1 LQESHFHAMTLQE
14 RGFPASWTGTSRPG
28 GAVTSPG
35 FRTDQAEW
43 RGDGEGRRMPTP
55 AQPLRDLLDRA
66 VAVGILSTYHADA
79 VVALDAQPAPG
90 ARRGAVIAEVLG
102 YVGGAL
108 AVVAALFLGAELWDE
123 LGPWPR
129 VLLLGA
135 VAVACLGAGAALG
148 GRDGAPGRLGG
159 FLWAAAVIAVAA
171 TAGVAADDLGLAEPG
186 TSALAAAVAALVVA
200 AVLWWRRPAV
210 LQHIATFLAA
220 AATLLTAL
228 DRIGD
233 GSFDWGGPLLWGF
246 GLAWLAASAFPAAK
260 HKPDDGPA
268 GIWTP
273 AAPGWVLGAL
283 AVVIGPLFAQSGRAG
298 WLVVGSLGAAALVVA
313 GVRTRNPWV
322 AAVGI
327 GGVFVSVPLAVAEL
341 FDARLGP
348 LVGILAV
355 GLALVGAAVVLTR
368 RAAR

>member
-1 LQESHFHAMTLQE
+1 
-14 RGFPASWTGTSRPG
+14 
-28 GAVTSPG
+28 
-35 FRTDQAEW
+35 
-43 RGDGEGRRMPTP
+43 MPTP
-55 AQPLRDLLDRA
+55 QPPLRDLLDRA
-66 VAVGILSTYHADA
+66 VAAGILSAEQATA
-79 VVALDAQPAPG
+79 VAALDAQPAAG
-90 ARRGAVIAEVLG
+90 ARRGAVLAEVLG

-129 VLLLGA
+129 VLLLAA
-135 VAVACLGAGAALG
+135 VAVACLAGGAALG
-148 GRDGAPGRLGG
+148 GREGAPGRLGG
-159 FLWAAAVIAVAA
+159 FLWAAAVLAVAG
-171 TAGVAADDLGLAEPG
+171 TAGVAADGLLAVRPG
-186 TSALAAAVAALVVA
+186 TAALVAACAALVVA

-210 LQHIATFLAA
+210 LQHVATFTAA

-233 GSFDWGGPLLWGF
+233 GRFDWAGPLLWGF
-246 GLAWLAASAFPAAK
+246 GLAWLAASALPPGGLWRPAE
-260 HKPDDGPA
+260 
-268 GIWTP
+268 
-273 AAPGWVLGAL
+273 PGWVLGAL
-283 AVVIGPLFAQSGRAG
+283 AVVVGPLFAQSGRAG
-298 WLVVGSLGAAALVVA
+298 WLVVGSLGAAALVVV
-313 GVRTRNPWV
+313 GVRTRRPWV

-355 GLALVGAAVVLTR
+355 GLALVAAAVVLTR

>member
-1 LQESHFHAMTLQE
+1 MPTLQ
-14 RGFPASWTGTSRPG
+14 
-28 GAVTSPG
+28 
-35 FRTDQAEW
+35 
-43 RGDGEGRRMPTP
+43 PT
-55 AQPLRDLLDRA
+55 LRDLLDRA
-66 VAVGILSTYHADA
+66 VAKGILSADQAAA
-79 VVALDAQPAPG
+79 VAALDAQPAAG
-90 ARRGAVIAEVLG
+90 ARRGAVLAEVLG

-129 VLLLGA
+129 VLLLAA
-135 VAVACLGAGAALG
+135 VAAACLVGGAALG
-148 GRDGAPGRLGG
+148 GREGAPGRLGG
-159 FLWAAAVIAVAA
+159 FLWAAAVVAVAG
-171 TAGVAADDLGLAEPG
+171 TAGVGADGLFDVRPG
-186 TSALAAAVAALVVA
+186 TAALVAAGAALVVA
-200 AVLWWRRPAV
+200 AVLWWLRPAV
-210 LQHIATFLAA
+210 LQHVATFTAA

-233 GSFDWGGPLLWGF
+233 GTFDWGGPLLWGF
-246 GLAWLAASAFPAAK
+246 GLAWLAASAL
-260 HKPDDGPA
+260 PA
-268 GIWTP
+268 GGVWRP
-273 AAPGWVLGAL
+273 AEPGWVLGAL
-283 AVVIGPLFAQSGRAG
+283 AVVVGPLFAQSGRAA

-313 GVRTRNPWV
+313 GVRARRPWV

-355 GLALVGAAVVLTR
+355 GLALVGGAVVLSR

>member
-1 LQESHFHAMTLQE
+1 M
-14 RGFPASWTGTSRPG
+14 P
-28 GAVTSPG
+28 VTAPS
-35 FRTDQAEW
+35 
-43 RGDGEGRRMPTP
+43 
-55 AQPLRDLLDRA
+55 LRDLLDRA
-66 VAVGILSTYHADA
+66 VTAGILSADQAAA
-79 VVALDAQPAPG
+79 VAALDARPADG
-90 ARRGAVIAEVLG
+90 ARRGAVLAEVLG

-129 VLLLGA
+129 VLLLAA
-135 VAVACLGAGAALG
+135 VAVACLVGGAALA

-159 FLWAAAVIAVAA
+159 FLWTAALVAA
-171 TAGVAADDLGLAEPG
+171 G
-186 TSALAAAVAALVVA
+186 AALVVA

-210 LQHIATFLAA
+210 LQHVATFVAA

-233 GSFDWGGPLLWGF
+233 GAFDWGGPLLWGF
-246 GLAWLAASAFPAAK
+246 GLAWLAASALPPAGRLHESPIMAAGGSDEPAAAARR
-260 HKPDDGPA
+260 PDVRAG

-273 AAPGWVLGAL
+273 AEPGWVLGAL
-283 AVVIGPLFAQSGRAG
+283 AVVVGPLFAQSGRAA

-313 GVRTRNPWV
+313 GVRARRPWV

-355 GLALVGAAVVLTR
+355 GLALVAAAVVLTR

>member
-1 LQESHFHAMTLQE
+1 MPV
-14 RGFPASWTGTSRPG
+14 PAPS
-28 GAVTSPG
+28 
-35 FRTDQAEW
+35 
-43 RGDGEGRRMPTP
+43 
-55 AQPLRDLLDRA
+55 LRDLLDRA
-66 VAVGILSTYHADA
+66 VAAGILSADQAAA
-79 VVALDAQPAPG
+79 VAALDARPT
-90 ARRGAVIAEVLG
+90 ARRGAVLAEVLG

-129 VLLLGA
+129 VVLLAA
-135 VAVACLGAGAALG
+135 VALACLVGGAALA

-159 FLWAAAVIAVAA
+159 FLWAAAVVAVAG
-171 TAGVAADDLGLAEPG
+171 TAGVWADGLADVAPG
-186 TSALAAAVAALVVA
+186 TAALVAAGAALAVA

-210 LQHIATFLAA
+210 LQHVATFTAA
-220 AATLLTAL
+220 AATLLTAV

-233 GSFDWGGPLLWGF
+233 GAFDWGGPLLWGF
-246 GLAWLAASAFPAAK
+246 GLAWLAASALPPAERLHESA
-260 HKPDDGPA
+260 PIMAAGGGDEPVAGARPTGTRIG
-268 GIWTP
+268 GIWEP
-273 AAPGWVLGAL
+273 AEPGWVLGAL
-283 AVVIGPLFAQSGRAG
+283 AVVVGPLFAQSGRAA

-313 GVRTRNPWV
+313 GVRARRPWV

-348 LVGILAV
+348 LIGILAV
-355 GLALVGAAVVLTR
+355 GLALVAAAVVLTR

>member
-1 LQESHFHAMTLQE
+1 
-14 RGFPASWTGTSRPG
+14 
-28 GAVTSPG
+28 
-35 FRTDQAEW
+35 
-43 RGDGEGRRMPTP
+43 MPT
-55 AQPLRDLLDRA
+55 PLRDLLDRA
-66 VAVGILSTYHADA
+66 VAAGILSTEQAAA
-79 VVALDAQPAPG
+79 VAALDAQPTTG
-90 ARRGAVIAEVLG
+90 HRRGAVLAEVLG

-129 VLLLGA
+129 VLLLAA
-135 VAVACLGAGAALG
+135 VAAACLAGGAALG
-148 GRDGAPGRLGG
+148 GREGAPGRLGG
-159 FLWAAAVIAVAA
+159 FLWAAAVVAVAG
-171 TAGVAADDLGLAEPG
+171 TAGVGSDVLLVVEPG
-186 TSALAAAVAALVVA
+186 TAALVAACAALVVA

-210 LQHIATFLAA
+210 LQHVATFLAA
-220 AATLLTAL
+220 AAALLTAL

-246 GLAWLAASAFPAAK
+246 GLAWLVASALSTWRPAE
-260 HKPDDGPA
+260 
-268 GIWTP
+268 
-273 AAPGWVLGAL
+273 PGWVLGAA
-283 AVVIGPLFAQSGRAG
+283 AVVVGPLFAQSGRAA
-298 WLVVGSLGAAALVVA
+298 WLVVGSLGAAALVVI
-313 GVRTRNPWV
+313 GVRARRPWV

-355 GLALVGAAVVLTR
+355 GLALVAAAVVLTR

>member
-1 LQESHFHAMTLQE
+1 MPV
-14 RGFPASWTGTSRPG
+14 PAP
-28 GAVTSPG
+28 
-35 FRTDQAEW
+35 
-43 RGDGEGRRMPTP
+43 
-55 AQPLRDLLDRA
+55 PLRELLDRA
-66 VAVGILSTYHADA
+66 VAAGILSADQAAA
-79 VVALDAQPAPG
+79 VAALDARPA
-90 ARRGAVIAEVLG
+90 ARRGAVLAEVLG

-135 VAVACLGAGAALG
+135 VAVACLVGGAALA

-159 FLWAAAVIAVAA
+159 FLWAAAVVAVAG
-171 TAGVAADDLGLAEPG
+171 TAGVWADGLAGVAPG
-186 TSALAAAVAALVVA
+186 TAALVAAVVALVVA
-200 AVLWWRRPAV
+200 AVLWWRRRAV
-210 LQHIATFLAA
+210 LQHIATFVAA

-233 GSFDWGGPLLWGF
+233 GAFDWGGPLLWGF
-246 GLAWLAASAFPAAK
+246 GLAWLAASALPPARLPESA
-260 HKPDDGPA
+260 PIMAAGGTDGPA
-268 GIWTP
+268 AGAGRPAARTGGIWTP
-273 AAPGWVLGAL
+273 AEPGWVLGAL
-283 AVVIGPLFAQSGRAG
+283 AVVAGPLFAQSGRAA

-313 GVRTRNPWV
+313 GVRARRPWV

-355 GLALVGAAVVLTR
+355 GLALVAAAVVLTR

>member
-1 LQESHFHAMTLQE
+1 M
-14 RGFPASWTGTSRPG
+14 
-28 GAVTSPG
+28 
-35 FRTDQAEW
+35 
-43 RGDGEGRRMPTP
+43 
-55 AQPLRDLLDRA
+55 
-66 VAVGILSTYHADA
+66 
-79 VVALDAQPAPG
+79 
-90 ARRGAVIAEVLG
+90 IAEVLG

-171 TAGVAADDLGLAEPG
+171 TAGVAADDLAVAEPG
-186 TSALAAAVAALVVA
+186 TSALAAAVVALVVA
-200 AVLWWRRPAV
+200 AVLWWWRPAV
-210 LQHIATFLAA
+210 LAAHRHVRRGRRDAAHRASTGSATARSTGA
-220 AATLLTAL
+220 GRCCGASGWPGWPPRPSP
-228 DRIGD
+228 DRQ
-233 GSFDWGGPLLWGF
+233 
-246 GLAWLAASAFPAAK
+246 

-273 AAPGWVLGAL
+273 AEPGWVLGAL
-283 AVVIGPLFAQSGRAG
+283 AVVVGPLFAQSGRAG
-298 WLVVGSLGAAALVVA
+298 WLVVGSLGAAALVVV

-355 GLALVGAAVVLTR
+355 GLALVAAAVVLTR

>member
-1 LQESHFHAMTLQE
+1 MPTLQ
-14 RGFPASWTGTSRPG
+14 P
-28 GAVTSPG
+28 
-35 FRTDQAEW
+35 
-43 RGDGEGRRMPTP
+43 
-55 AQPLRDLLDRA
+55 PLRDLLDRA
-66 VAVGILSTYHADA
+66 VAAGILSTDQAAA
-79 VVALDAQPAPG
+79 VAALDAQPAAG
-90 ARRGAVIAEVLG
+90 ARRGAVLAEVLG

-129 VLLLGA
+129 VLLLAA
-135 VAVACLGAGAALG
+135 VAAACLVGGAALG
-148 GRDGAPGRLGG
+148 GREGAPGRLGG
-159 FLWAAAVIAVAA
+159 FLWAAAVVAVAG
-171 TAGVAADDLGLAEPG
+171 TAGVGADGLFDVRPG
-186 TSALAAAVAALVVA
+186 TAALVSAAAALVVA
-200 AVLWWRRPAV
+200 AVLWWLRPAV
-210 LQHIATFLAA
+210 LQHVATFAAA

-233 GSFDWGGPLLWGF
+233 GTFDWGGPLLWGF
-246 GLAWLAASAFPAAK
+246 GLAWLAASAL
-260 HKPDDGPA
+260 PA
-268 GIWTP
+268 GGVWRP
-273 AAPGWVLGAL
+273 AEPGWVLGAL
-283 AVVIGPLFAQSGRAG
+283 AVVVGPLFAQSGRAA

-313 GVRTRNPWV
+313 GVRARRPWV

-355 GLALVGAAVVLTR
+355 GLALVAGAVVLTR

>member
-1 LQESHFHAMTLQE
+1 MPTLQ
-14 RGFPASWTGTSRPG
+14 PS
-28 GAVTSPG
+28 
-35 FRTDQAEW
+35 
-43 RGDGEGRRMPTP
+43 
-55 AQPLRDLLDRA
+55 LRDLLDRA
-66 VAVGILSTYHADA
+66 VAAGILSADQAAA
-79 VVALDAQPAPG
+79 VAALDAQPAAG
-90 ARRGAVIAEVLG
+90 ARRGAVLAEVLG

-129 VLLLGA
+129 VLLLAA
-135 VAVACLGAGAALG
+135 VAAACLVGGAALG
-148 GRDGAPGRLGG
+148 GREGAPGRLGG
-159 FLWAAAVIAVAA
+159 FLWAAAVVAVAG
-171 TAGVAADDLGLAEPG
+171 TAGVGADGLFDVRPG
-186 TSALAAAVAALVVA
+186 TAALVAAGAALVVA
-200 AVLWWRRPAV
+200 AVLWWLRPAV
-210 LQHIATFLAA
+210 LQHVATFTAA

-233 GSFDWGGPLLWGF
+233 GTFDWGGPLLWGF
-246 GLAWLAASAFPAAK
+246 GLAWLAASAL
-260 HKPDDGPA
+260 PA
-268 GIWTP
+268 GGVWRP
-273 AAPGWVLGAL
+273 AEPGWVLGAL
-283 AVVIGPLFAQSGRAG
+283 AVVVGPLFAQSGRAA

-313 GVRTRNPWV
+313 GVRARRPWV

-355 GLALVGAAVVLTR
+355 GLALVAGAVVLTR

>member
-1 LQESHFHAMTLQE
+1 MPTLQ
-14 RGFPASWTGTSRPG
+14 P
-28 GAVTSPG
+28 
-35 FRTDQAEW
+35 
-43 RGDGEGRRMPTP
+43 
-55 AQPLRDLLDRA
+55 PLRDLLDRA
-66 VAVGILSTYHADA
+66 VAAGILSTDQAAA
-79 VVALDAQPAPG
+79 VAALDAQPAAG
-90 ARRGAVIAEVLG
+90 ARRGAVLAEVLG

-129 VLLLGA
+129 VLLLAA
-135 VAVACLGAGAALG
+135 VAAACLVGGAALG
-148 GRDGAPGRLGG
+148 GREGAPGRLGG
-159 FLWAAAVIAVAA
+159 FLWAAAVVAVAG
-171 TAGVAADDLGLAEPG
+171 TAGVGADGLFDVRPG
-186 TSALAAAVAALVVA
+186 TAALVAAGAALVVA
-200 AVLWWRRPAV
+200 AVLWWLRPAV
-210 LQHIATFLAA
+210 LQHVATFTAA

-246 GLAWLAASAFPAAK
+246 GLAWLAASAL
-260 HKPDDGPA
+260 PA
-268 GIWTP
+268 GGVWRP
-273 AAPGWVLGAL
+273 AEPGWVLGAL
-283 AVVIGPLFAQSGRAG
+283 AVVVGPLFAQSGRAA

-313 GVRTRNPWV
+313 GVRARRPWV

-355 GLALVGAAVVLTR
+355 GLALVAGAVVLTR